1 MKKLS
6 RLLSLVMVAAILLL
20 AMPMT
25 AHGIEVEPG
34 ETYTVRF
41 SYSNIYGLDGDFSYS
56 NRDMLSSVSYDTSKS
71 NLGGSIRNDIAYM
84 YGSEEVSGSIGV
96 VVKVSPN
103 AKPGDSCTI
112 TFTYET
118 SGIDSL
124 SDWKTSSA
132 TITVKTPATEPSTD
146 PTKPTNT
153 KPTDP
158 TKPTNTN
165 PTKPT
170 KPTET
175 TTPTAQSVDYTEL
188 KRQIEIAEGLNAGD
202 YTSDSWDAVELAL
215 AKAKVLLYSENQAE
229 VDAGAKEL
237 EEAIAKLVRFDTSR
251 LQAAIQEARALQ
263 NEQPLGGLWESLLRE
278 LENGASLLDS
288 GDQAAV
294 DQCADRIHSLLEE
307 IRKEIEK
314 LKTVEKV
321 TEIQKVEVEP
331 QGDYCNIRIHYVWPV
346 LFFISAALNVLF
358 IVAIVVF
365 VSKRKKTQKDDTPL
379 VDYDIDDDVT

>member
-41 SYSNIYGLDGDFSYS
+41 SYSNIYGIDGNIKFS

-71 NLGGSIRNDIAYM
+71 NLGGSIANDLVYM
-84 YGSEEVSGSIGV
+84 YGANEVSGSIGV

-112 TFTYET
+112 TFNYET
-118 SGIDSL
+118 SDMDGNMSGF
-124 SDWKTSSA
+124 KTSSA
-132 TITVKTPATEPSTD
+132 TITVKEPATEPSTD

-153 KPTDP
+153 KPTDS
-158 TKPTNTN
+158 TKPTNS
-165 PTKPT
+165 TKPT
-170 KPTET
+170 TPTET

-188 KRQIEIAEGLNAGD
+188 KRQIAIAEGLNSGD
-202 YTSDSWDAVELAL
+202 YTSDSWDVVELAL
-215 AKAKVLLYSENQAE
+215 AKAKVLLYSESQAE

-278 LENGASLLDS
+278 LENGANLLDS
-288 GDQAAV
+288 GDQEAV

-314 LKTVEKV
+314 LKVVEKV

-358 IVAIVVF
+358 IVAVIVF
-365 VSKRKKTQKDDTPL
+365 VSKRKKNQKDDTPL